1 MYGKLQNISTKLIKQ
16 FGVPCV
22 VRSEKAGRYN
32 PETGEVESRSRSE
45 ESAHCLFD
53 NLAYDFN
60 QIGKNTS
67 NMVQQGDVLI
77 YVTAEANP
85 AINSKI
91 VTDNEKWTVIN
102 CQPIKPAGVAVIYQC
117 QARKVE

>member
-16 FGVPCV
+16 FGVPCF

-32 PETGEVESRSRSE
+32 PETGEVESRSRIE

-60 QIGKNTS
+60 RSGQNTS

-77 YVTAEANP
+77 YVTAEASP
-85 AINSKI
+85 TIHSKI
-91 VTDNEKWTVIN
+91 ITNDEKWAVIN
-102 CQPIKPAGVAVIYQC
+102 CQPIKPAGTAVIYQC

>member
-22 VRSEKAGRYN
+22 VRTEKAGRYN
-32 PETGEVESRSRSE
+32 PETGEVESRSRAE
-45 ESAHCLFD
+45 ETAHCLFD

-60 QIGKNTS
+60 QSGKNTS

-77 YVTAEANP
+77 YVTA
-85 AINSKI
+85 
-91 VTDNEKWTVIN
+91 TDNEKWTVIN

>member
-16 FGVPCV
+16 FGVPCF

-32 PETGEVESRSRSE
+32 PETGDVESRSRIE

-60 QIGKNTS
+60 QAVKNTS
-67 NMVQQGDVLI
+67 GMVQQGDVLI

-85 AINSKI
+85 VINSKI
-91 VTDNEKWTVIN
+91 VTDNEKWSVIN
-102 CQPIKPAGVAVIYQC
+102 CQPIKPAGATVIYQC